1 MKITMKIITLILI
14 GLLWSCSEKKELIP
28 ADIAIKNITI
38 VDAQNEPTAG
48 MTVLIKGD
56 RIVAIGNE
64 LSIDDGVKI
73 IDGTD
78 KFLMPGLWDFHVH
91 LTFDSLITPSMYNLF
106 IANGITSIRDTGG
119 LLKKM
124 LPMKAQAES
133 DPTKYPRLMWAGP
146 LLDGQTVVYDGSNP
160 YNPQIG
166 VGIKSTDDARAMI
179 TKLEQSGVN
188 LLKAYEMLSP
198 EVYQSILA
206 IANEK
211 NLPVTGHV
219 PLSMDVITA
228 SNAGLSS
235 MEHFRNIEMSAA
247 ANAPKLLEDR
257 LRLLAAGQSTPGSRL
272 RSSIHS
278 AQRIDAVRNIDST
291 RLEAIAE
298 ALARNNTAQ
307 IPTLGISGGPMH
319 ALWEQPEWL
328 DTFDGLSK
336 EAKALWLDNA
346 ASLRASSA
354 SEEDI
359 EYAKFC
365 YSLVRYLAD
374 RGVKIMAGTD
384 TPIYLLTP
392 GFSLHKELE
401 FLVNAGLS
409 ERQALAAATTVPAGY
424 FNLEGELGLVK
435 EDYLADL
442 VILDANP
449 LENISNTQKINGVF
463 RNGKY
468 YDRKALDKLLN
479 R

>member
-124 LPMKAQAES
+124 LPMKARAES

-160 YNPQIG
+160 YNPEIG
-166 VGIKSTDDARAMI
+166 VGIKSTDDARNMI
-179 TKLEQSGVN
+179 TELEQSGVN

-257 LRLLAAGQSTPGSRL
+257 LRLLAAGQSTAGSRL

-307 IPTLGISGGPMH
+307 VPTLGISGGPMH

-409 ERQALAAATTVPAGY
+409 EREALAAATTLPAGY

-449 LENISNTQKINGVF
+449 LQNISNTQKINGVF

-468 YDRKALDKLLN
+468 YDRKGLDKLLN